1 MRNEH
6 SMSEPDREA
15 VTPSDRAEP
24 SLPRNGDS
32 TSTATDPSLVP
43 VSSTTPRTNRRGLRG
58 LRIRF
63 RPQYLAVPL
72 LLIVL
77 WELATLTG
85 LVDTRSVPAPHTVAQ
100 TWWTWTFGSGDGTA
114 DPYSG
119 TWFAAVFASTQRV
132 VLGFL
137 VAAVA
142 GTAVGLLIGWSHW
155 ARVLLQPVIDILRPI
170 PTTAW
175 VPFAVVFFGIQ
186 PTASIFLIALGCF
199 PPIVLNASA
208 GALGTPKVLVSAA
221 RMLGTSPRMTLWRVG
236 LPSALPAVLT
246 GLRVGLALAWVL
258 VIVSEMVAVKSG
270 LGFSLWDAYYFGR
283 MDVIVV
289 AMFSVGLLGYFS
301 DKLLGL
307 AAKPVLRWSPNVR

>member
-1 MRNEH
+1 MTT
-6 SMSEPDREA
+6 MTGP
-15 VTPSDRAEP
+15 TTAE
-24 SLPRNGDS
+24 RTTQAS
-32 TSTATDPSLVP
+32 TGT
-43 VSSTTPRTNRRGLRG
+43 RRGARG
-58 LRIRF
+58 VRV

-72 LLIVL
+72 LLVVL
-77 WELATLTG
+77 WELAVVTG
-85 LVDTRSVPAPHTVAQ
+85 VIDSRSVPAPHTVAA
-100 TWWTWTFGSGDGTA
+100 TWWTWATGGAEGTT

-119 TWFAAVFASTQRV
+119 TWLSAVFASTQRV
-132 VLGFL
+132 FFGFL
-137 VAAVA
+137 ISAVA
-142 GTAVGLLIGWSHW
+142 GTAIGLLIGWSQW

-186 PTASIFLIALGCF
+186 PTASIFLIAMGCF
-199 PPIVLNASA
+199 PPIVLNATA

-221 RMLGTSPRMTLWRVG
+221 RMLGTNPRMTLWRVG
-236 LPSALPAVLT
+236 LPSALPSIVT

-289 AMFSVGLLGYFS
+289 AMFTVGLLGYLS

-307 AAKPVLRWSPNVR
+307 AARPVLKWSPNVR

>member
-1 MRNEH
+1 
-6 SMSEPDREA
+6 
-15 VTPSDRAEP
+15 V
-24 SLPRNGDS
+24 
-32 TSTATDPSLVP
+32 V
-43 VSSTTPRTNRRGLRG
+43 
-58 LRIRF
+58 
-63 RPQYLAVPL
+63 
-72 LLIVL
+72 
-77 WELATLTG
+77 
-85 LVDTRSVPAPHTVAQ
+85 Q
-100 TWWTWTFGSGDGTA
+100 TWWTWAFGSADRTA

-119 TWFAAVFASTQRV
+119 TWFHAIFASTQRV

-137 VAAVA
+137 ISAIA
-142 GTAVGLLIGWSHW
+142 GTAIGLLIGWSQW
-155 ARVLLQPVIDILRPI
+155 AKVLLQPVIDILRPI

-186 PTASIFLIALGCF
+186 PTASIFLIALGCL
-199 PPIVLNASA
+199 PPIVVNASA

-236 LPSALPAVLT
+236 LPSALPAILT

-283 MDVIVV
+283 MDVIVA
-289 AMFSVGLLGYFS
+289 AMLTVGLLGYLS

-307 AAKPVLRWSPNVR
+307 AARPVLKWSPNVR